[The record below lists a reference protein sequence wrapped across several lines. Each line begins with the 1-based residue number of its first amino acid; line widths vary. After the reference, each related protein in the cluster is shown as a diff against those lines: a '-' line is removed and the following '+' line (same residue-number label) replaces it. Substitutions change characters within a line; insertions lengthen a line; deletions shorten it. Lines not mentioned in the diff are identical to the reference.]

1 MPTSPI
7 DALRARLLTGRLVAS
22 TRRVSTLDVPTRAA
36 MWALYESFYLRV
48 DARSFD
54 ADLSEKDHVI
64 LVRDAG
70 DGSVQGFTTLRVYR
84 HRGPEGP
91 CVIVFSGDTIIAPR
105 YHGQTALQR
114 AFVRYVMATVVREWR
129 LPVYW
134 FLISKGV
141 RTYLLLS
148 RNFLSYWPRHDA
160 PTPPAMRTLI
170 DELANDRFGAAYQRD
185 LGLVRWQPPG
195 PCLAAGVAPLDPQAL
210 ARPDVRF
217 FLSVN
222 PGAEEGDELCCLGR
236 VDLAMGANYLK
247 RLVKRTIG
255 QGRSGGGGG
264 HAGA

>member
-1 MPTSPI
+1 MPTSTI
-7 DALRARLLTGRLVAS
+7 DALRSRLLAGRLVAS
-22 TRRVSTLDVPTRAA
+22 TRRVSTLDAATRDA
-36 MWALYESFYLRV
+36 MWTLYEAFYVRV
-48 DARSFD
+48 DAHSF
-54 ADLSEKDHVI
+54 ASDLAEKDHVI

-70 DGSVQGFTTLRVYR
+70 DGSVQGFTTLQVYR
-84 HRGPEGP
+84 HAAPAGP

-148 RNFLSYWPRHDA
+148 RNFLEYWPRHDA

-170 DELANDRFGAAYQRD
+170 DELARARFGAAYRDD

-195 PCLAAGVAPLDPQAL
+195 PCLAEGVAPLDPQAL
-210 ARPDVRF
+210 SRPDVRF
-217 FLSVN
+217 FRAVN
-222 PGAEEGDELCCLGR
+222 PGADEGDELCCLGR
-236 VDLAMGANYLK
+236 VDLAMGANYLR
-247 RLVKRTIG
+247 RLVKRTIAR
-255 QGRSGGGGG
+255 GRSGGSATG
-264 HAGA
+264 

>member
-1 MPTSPI
+1 
-7 DALRARLLTGRLVAS
+7 
-22 TRRVSTLDVPTRAA
+22 
-36 MWALYESFYLRV
+36 MWRLYESCYLRV
-48 DARSFD
+48 DAAAFE
-54 ADLSEKDHVI
+54 ADLAEKDHVI

-84 HRGPEGP
+84 HEGPEGP

-114 AFVRYVMATVVREWR
+114 AFVRYVMATVVRERR

-148 RNFLSYWPRHDA
+148 RNFLAYWPRHDA
-160 PTPPAMRTLI
+160 PTPAPMRELI
-170 DELANDRFGAAYQRD
+170 DQLAVARFGRAYQRE
-185 LGLVRWQPPG
+185 LGLVRWEPPG
-195 PCLAAGVAPLDPQAL
+195 PCLAEGVAPLDPQAL
-210 ARPDVRF
+210 QRPDVRF

-222 PGAEEGDELCCLGR
+222 PGADEGDELCCLGK

-247 RLVKRTIG
+247 RLTKRML
-255 QGRSGGGGG
+255 GRR
-264 HAGA
+264 